1 MDYLA
6 IRDSKSSFMEAYGRK
21 INEAILSLQT
31 RSHGAIEF
39 QRLYRGSK
47 ARAIITFK
55 SNKANEI
62 QRVYRG
68 HASRLRANQLKYNK
82 FMRRSIRLR
91 EYFIL
96 QLQRVF
102 RGYYSRKFKA
112 NHKNRKAFIKH
123 ILTTAETVRA
133 QMDAYVI
140 EQKHYEN
147 MSNLNKRDEE
157 FKLYAKNLHHLVST
171 KQIRGVF
178 NPLAQYM
185 DVPTVDD
192 IPVEDHIRG
201 AVKDLLKTRG
211 ITKSIKDCIP
221 DLNGT
226 LVVPLKGLKHK
237 LSMQA
242 SAPYDAVQQEKR
254 RATML
259 HKILTRGKEI
269 WQAGGKTKVLEDKYV
284 PMSTGDTYFDPYA
297 NPMLMR
303 GIPESQKQFHEIAY
317 TRKPLFIKQLEK
329 PFYTRAEG
337 NKSTVLP
344 NDLFDSI
351 AEAQETGGV
360 THRNLGTSVRFGV
373 PDNCDNRPV
382 SIAPPARASTFRAAR
397 PIVKNTIVI
406 KARANTAPMIIET
419 EDNSN
424 NNNGDEEE
432 KQRAYPYDS
441 SDDEI

>member
-1 MDYLA
+1 
-6 IRDSKSSFMEAYGRK
+6 MEAYWRK
-21 INEAILSLQT
+21 INEAIVSLPM
-31 RSHGAIEF
+31 RNHGAIEF

-68 HASRLRANQLKYNK
+68 HASRLLANQLKYTK
-82 FMRRSIRLR
+82 FVRRSIRLR
-91 EYFIL
+91 VYVIL

-123 ILTTAETVRA
+123 ILTTAEAVRA

-140 EQKHYEN
+140 QQKHYEA
-147 MSNLNKRDEE
+147 MSNMNKRDEE

-178 NPLAQYM
+178 NPLTQYM

-211 ITKSIKDCIP
+211 ITKTIKDCIP

-237 LSMQA
+237 LSLQA

-259 HKILTRGKEI
+259 HKILSRGKQI
-269 WQAGGKTKVLEDKYV
+269 WQAGGKTKVLEDKYT

-297 NPMLMR
+297 NPMLIR
-303 GIPESQKQFHEIAY
+303 GIPESQKQFREIAY

-329 PFYTRAEG
+329 PFYTRVEG

-360 THRNLGTSVRFGV
+360 IHRNLGTSVRFGV

-382 SIAPPARASTFRAAR
+382 SMAPPARASTFRAVR
-397 PIVKNTIVI
+397 PTVKNTVVI
-406 KARANTAPMIIET
+406 KARANTAPMIIE
-419 EDNSN
+419 EINY
-424 NNNGDEEE
+424 NNGDEEE
-432 KQRAYPYDS
+432 KLQRAYPYDS
-441 SDDEI
+441 SDDEV